1 VPVGTLCGY
10 ALQGHAMDNL
20 LNLELIGLDTEQ
32 AKRWTYADRYLPH
45 SVFAKPNGDAI
56 SVQLHKC
63 FTHVTRGW

>member
-1 VPVGTLCGY
+1 
-10 ALQGHAMDNL
+10 MDNL

-32 AKRWTYADRYLPH
+32 AKRWTYADRYLPQ

-63 FTHVTRGW
+63 FTHVTRRW